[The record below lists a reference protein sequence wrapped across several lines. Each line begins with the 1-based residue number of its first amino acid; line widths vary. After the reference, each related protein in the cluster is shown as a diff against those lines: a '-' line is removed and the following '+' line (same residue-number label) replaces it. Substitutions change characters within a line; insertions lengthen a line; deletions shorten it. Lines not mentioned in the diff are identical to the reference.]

1 MGWFGLQ
8 DFLKGEGTFTW
19 ADGSPLGDYTNWA
32 RNQPDNNGKGQ
43 VSDNPEE
50 RECVE
55 CDEISCWQDCVV
67 IRADGLW
74 NDVTC
79 GAPKTIVCQTE

>member
-1 MGWFGLQ
+1 MLC
-8 DFLKGEGTFTW
+8 L
-19 ADGSPLGDYTNWA
+19 
-32 RNQPDNNGKGQ
+32 
-43 VSDNPEE
+43 
-50 RECVE
+50 
-55 CDEISCWQDCVV
+55 QDCVV

>member
-50 RECVE
+50 ML
-55 CDEISCWQDCVV
+55 S
-67 IRADGLW
+67 DG
-74 NDVTC
+74 V
-79 GAPKTIVCQTE
+79 

>member
-1 MGWFGLQ
+1 MPGGEVGWFGLQ

-43 VSDNPEE
+43 VSRNQRGIVSDGVCE
-50 RECVE
+50 VE
-55 CDEISCWQDCVV
+55 LQTKVHTKVRIMEKATT
-67 IRADGLW
+67 RLGLSP
-74 NDVTC
+74 
-79 GAPKTIVCQTE
+79 G

>member
-1 MGWFGLQ
+1 MPGGEVGWFGLQ

-43 VSDNPEE
+43 VSPDQRGIMSDGVCE
-50 RECVE
+50 VE
-55 CDEISCWQDCVV
+55 
-67 IRADGLW
+67 L
-74 NDVTC
+74 
-79 GAPKTIVCQTE
+79 QTKVRNHKEGPY

>member
-19 ADGSPLGDYTNWA
+19 ADGSPLGEYTNWA

-43 VSDNPEE
+43 VSRNQREM
-50 RECVE
+50 ECVE
-55 CDEISCWQDCVV
+55 CDEMLCLQDCVV

>member
-1 MGWFGLQ
+1 MKAVVAAFNQEKALVGAF
-8 DFLKGEGTFTW
+8 
-19 ADGSPLGDYTNWA
+19 SVITNLRMELLEA
-32 RNQPDNNGKGQ
+32 LL
-43 VSDNPEE
+43 
-50 RECVE
+50 E
-55 CDEISCWQDCVV
+55 CDEMLCLQDCVV